1 MNKVIRKTSW
11 MSAGLLLTLL
21 SGAPAIA
28 DDTELLLVDPNN
40 QTPKPNILLII
51 DSSGSMGTQETTKE
65 PYDSTQTYTGGV
77 CDSTMLYWSEY
88 SAIPSCDASNT
99 RMIEK
104 TSFVCAGATR
114 QLAGIGIYSN
124 KMIQY
129 RTGSSGFFSI
139 FLGLSKPRWQELE
152 PGNSSSLVECRK
164 DRGVHGDGI
173 NTSDLYAQR
182 GGDNPMYTDD
192 NDSEISWRSW
202 PTSQSVTVYDGNYL
216 NYRGNPVTIQQSR
229 IGIVQSTAKIIL
241 NSLDNVNV
249 GVMRFNSSE
258 GGPILQEIVDLDT
271 NRASIIAVIQG
282 IDAKNSTPVSE
293 TYYESVLYWRGMPA
307 YYGENINEFTT
318 APGALV
324 SSGPEVYAAPVSDSC
339 AKNYNVVLT
348 DGAPTNDMGPFAL
361 APLLPNWFATLGRS
375 TCTGTADGDCMDDM
389 AEYLAKEDIAP
400 GVPGVQLVTTHTI
413 GFSINLPILED
424 TARLGGGDYFLAD
437 DVESLSLALLR
448 IFTQINEQSLSFAAP
463 AVSVNTFNRTRNF
476 NDLYLTAFKASEKT
490 HWPGNLKKYRI
501 SDGQIVDANDIQ
513 AIDPNTGFFYDTA
526 QSYWSVGAD
535 GNRVEDGGAANVLP
549 DPSVRNLYTNRS
561 SNPDL
566 TASANAVSVGN
577 QSAFVLADF
586 GLTGSAQEPTM
597 EQVIRWARGEDITDE
612 DGDPATTVR
621 DVMGDP
627 LHAQPAAVVYGGTPT
642 NPETVVFTAT
652 NDGYVHAIDGA
663 TGQELWAFIP
673 TEHLSNL
680 AKLFFDPSS
689 EFKNYGVDGDII
701 PVVADRNK
709 NGIVDPGDGD
719 FVIIIFGMRRGGDSY
734 YALDVTNKYAP
745 KVLWRFSSPEMG
757 QSWSAPTVARV
768 DMNDNGL
775 NADKAVVVIGGG
787 YDTTH
792 DSIAHPASDDAEGA
806 GIYFL
811 DLQSGAVLWRAGTDA
826 GADLT
831 LSTMTRAMPNEVRMI
846 DLNGDGFAD
855 RMYTSDLGGQVWRF
869 DIYSGKAPNGI
880 GTDAL
885 VTGGVFARLGAEGIN
900 NPTNV
905 ETRRFYNTPDV
916 SIFNDNIQNRRFIA
930 LSIGSGYRAHPL
942 DTTNADRFYS
952 IRDKNVFN
960 KLTQSEY
967 DSFSVITESDLVEVS
982 GTVGATIGPG
992 NAGWML
998 TLPADQM
1005 VLAESVT
1012 FDNEVFFVAFSPDAA
1027 GAASCAAGIGRNFL
1041 YRVSVTNGDPIA
1053 DLDNVVLG
1061 TEDQL
1066 RVSDLA
1072 QGGIAPSPRFLFP
1085 SPEPGCVGDACSPPP
1100 IYCIGAECR
1109 SPGFDNNPVRTLW
1122 TQDGIE

>member
-1 MNKVIRKTSW
+1 

-21 SGAPAIA
+21 CGAPAIA

-51 DSSGSMGTQETTKE
+51 DSSGSMTTEETTSE
-65 PYDSTQTYTGGV
+65 PYDSTLTYAVGT
-77 CDSTMLYWSEY
+77 CDPDMLYWTEY
-88 SAIPSCDASNT
+88 SAVPSCDATNT

-104 TSFVCAGATR
+104 TSFLCDAASR

-139 FLGLSKPRWQELE
+139 FLGLSIPRWQELE
-152 PGNSSSLVECRK
+152 PGNSSSLVECKK
-164 DRGVHGDGI
+164 DRGKHGDGF
-173 NTSDLYAQR
+173 DLVNLRAQR
-182 GGDNPMYTDD
+182 GGGNPLYT
-192 NDSEISWRSW
+192 NDIASEISWRSW
-202 PTSQSVTVYDGNYL
+202 PTSQNVTVYAGNYL
-216 NYRGNPVTIQQSR
+216 NYRSSPVTIQQSR
-229 IGIVQSTAKIIL
+229 IGIVQTTAKIIL

-249 GVMRFNSSE
+249 GIMRFNSSD
-258 GGPILQEIVDLDT
+258 GGPVIQEIVDLDT
-271 NRASIIAVIQG
+271 NRASIIAVIDG
-282 IDAKNSTPVSE
+282 INAANSTPVSE
-293 TYYESVLYWRGMPA
+293 TYYESVLYWRGMAA
-307 YYGENINEFTT
+307 YYGENINQFPT

-348 DGAPTNDMGPFAL
+348 DGAPTNDMDPFTL
-361 APLLPNWFATLGRS
+361 APLLPNWFAALGRS
-375 TCTGTADGDCMDDM
+375 ACTGTANGDCMDDM
-389 AEYLAKEDIAP
+389 AEYLAKEDITP
-400 GVPGVQLVTTHTI
+400 GIPGVQLVTTHTI
-413 GFSINLPILED
+413 GFSINLAILED

-501 SDGQIVDANDIQ
+501 SDGQIVDANDFQ
-513 AIDPNTGFFYDTA
+513 AVDPNTGFFFDAA
-526 QSYWSVGAD
+526 QSFWSASAD
-535 GNRVEDGGAANVLP
+535 GNEVEDGGAANVLP
-549 DPSVRNLYTNRS
+549 SPAARNLYTNQT
-561 SNPDL
+561 SNSDL
-566 TASANAVSVGN
+566 TVSTNHVSVGN
-577 QSAFVLADF
+577 QSSFTLADF

-597 EQVIRWARGEDITDE
+597 EQVIRWARGEDVTDE
-612 DGDPATTVR
+612 DGDPLTLVR

-673 TEHLSNL
+673 QEHMPNL
-680 AKLFFDPSS
+680 AKLFFDPSDA
-689 EFKNYGVDGDII
+689 FKNYGVDGDII
-701 PVVADRNK
+701 PVVADRNN
-709 NGIVDPGDGD
+709 NGIVESSDGD

-734 YALDVTNKYAP
+734 YALDVTNKYVP
-745 KVLWRFSSPEMG
+745 KVLWRLSSPEMG

-768 DMNDNGL
+768 DMNDIGL
-775 NADKAVVVIGGG
+775 NNDKAVVVIGGG

-792 DSIAHPASDDAEGA
+792 DSMAHPTSDDAEGA
-806 GIYFL
+806 GIYFI
-811 DLQSGAVLWRAGTDA
+811 DLQSGDVLWRAGTDA

-831 LSTMTRAMPNEVRMI
+831 LSTLTRAMPNEVRMV
-846 DLNGDGFAD
+846 DLSGDGFAD

-885 VTGGVFARLGAEGIN
+885 VTGGVVARLGAEGIN
-900 NPTNV
+900 NPSTA

-916 SIFNDNIQNRRFIA
+916 SIFNDNIQSRRFIA

-942 DTTNADRFYS
+942 DIANTDRFYS
-952 IRDKNVFN
+952 IRDKDIFK
-960 KLTQSEY
+960 KLTQAEY
-967 DSFSVITESDLVEVS
+967 NSFSIVTESDLVEVS
-982 GTVGATIGPG
+982 GTVGTAIGPG

-998 TLPADQM
+998 TLPSDQM

-1012 FDNEVFFVAFSPDAA
+1012 FNNEVFFVAFSPDAA
-1027 GAASCAAGIGRNFL
+1027 GAASCAAGSGRNFL

-1053 DLDNVVLG
+1053 DLSSIIPG

-1072 QGGIAPSPRFLFP
+1072 QGGIAPAPRFLFP
-1085 SPEPGCVGDACSPPP
+1085 SPEPGCVGDECSPPP
-1100 IYCIGAECR
+1100 IYCVGAECR
-1109 SPGFDNNPVRTLW
+1109 GSGFPNNPVRTLW